1 MDRAAAMLPPPWPAS
16 GGSCGDGC
24 HGGDD
29 SGGCRGSGGG
39 KRTRG
44 GTGERR
50 WSDDGCGARCD
61 CRRAGGWVG
70 QPPGSGAGLVDLATW
85 TRRTSVAGLLAATK
99 RQPPPSGPCSAAA
112 ARGSWPRDGPQK
124 RGGRWHLGGEHAAQP
139 GTLLLVGGAGGV
151 PPLVPTSA
159 PPCSP
164 GTPPPPGGGVVA
176 YSSVPSPTSTTP
188 KRPLS
193 ADGRSAAV
201 VPGAASRP
209 TVATA
214 AAGHQWS
221 PLAVDM
227 AAGAVAGLACDAVM
241 HPMDTIKA
249 RLQAQRG
256 PPWRYRGIVHC
267 ATRSVRDL
275 GTSGGEEGAT
285 LTPARAACDLCGG
298 GAVARCHFGCLP
310 TALLAHLPNGPTDA
324 APYAPWLRPD
334 YLLLPTGFSRGM
346 YAGFG
351 AVLIGTPFTHALMF
365 GAYRE
370 AARELT
376 SDSAPPF
383 GLSPY
388 ALSMLLTLT
397 TASFG
402 EAISLATYVPTEV
415 IAKRMQVAAVGPGRH
430 YRNALHA
437 FSSIARV
444 EGPRGLYAGAAA
456 TALRDIPY
464 TAVQLALY
472 EAGKSLVLGDGGV
485 PDPTGDDGGGEGVG
499 FGVAGA
505 LGAAAGGVA
514 AAITNPL
521 DVVKTRLQT
530 QPGGAER
537 MYAGV
542 LDCMRRV
549 VREEGWAALGRGVG
563 ARVAWVAPSSAIVLA
578 VFEAAGR
585 ALGGDADAETSAP
598 L

>member
-1 MDRAAAMLPPPWPAS
+1 L
-16 GGSCGDGC
+16 
-24 HGGDD
+24 
-29 SGGCRGSGGG
+29 
-39 KRTRG
+39 
-44 GTGERR
+44 
-50 WSDDGCGARCD
+50 
-61 CRRAGGWVG
+61 
-70 QPPGSGAGLVDLATW
+70 
-85 TRRTSVAGLLAATK
+85 
-99 RQPPPSGPCSAAA
+99 
-112 ARGSWPRDGPQK
+112 
-124 RGGRWHLGGEHAAQP
+124 
-139 GTLLLVGGAGGV
+139 
-151 PPLVPTSA
+151 
-159 PPCSP
+159 
-164 GTPPPPGGGVVA
+164 
-176 YSSVPSPTSTTP
+176 
-188 KRPLS
+188 
-193 ADGRSAAV
+193 
-201 VPGAASRP
+201 
-209 TVATA
+209 
-214 AAGHQWS
+214 
-221 PLAVDM
+221 
-227 AAGAVAGLACDAVM
+227 
-241 HPMDTIKA
+241 
-249 RLQAQRG
+249 
-256 PPWRYRGIVHC
+256 
-267 ATRSVRDL
+267 
-275 GTSGGEEGAT
+275 
-285 LTPARAACDLCGG
+285 
-298 GAVARCHFGCLP
+298 
-310 TALLAHLPNGPTDA
+310 
-324 APYAPWLRPD
+324 
-334 YLLLPTGFSRGM
+334 

-365 GAYRE
+365 GTYRE

-505 LGAAAGGVA
+505 LGAAAGGIA